1 MSRFRGALCLTQPIT
16 IVPFDEKS
24 NLQCPFAS
32 LSPESDQFPARK
44 RYESYQ
50 ACWSETLSQLSSFT
64 TDLYTPLFEY
74 IIALMDRA
82 HASPGSVPAAFV
94 DATGCATHADLGKLL
109 HTYTGAALSVTLVP
123 AHCGNVASACTSF
136 VTQLVEQGRSHD
148 NSGALDAVVRN
159 REPSLEL
166 AADWYEAYAQT
177 VGERPVI
184 LLTIPGIERFAAA
197 PLNDFMHSVLLW
209 AHTFGGRD
217 TENAVSDVLG
227 TSESRASLPLL
238 PCILNTS
245 PAIVLPRET
254 VPTWP
259 AQFFAG
265 PVLQMLDIV
274 HCALPDK
281 CAFWDRVVCKVRTN
295 SHSSSFRRR
304 YYLVAASLSSCA
316 VAIGK
321 LKRALRALH
330 RQSGLLTCFIFPR
343 AHFLRCTP
351 CLHTMK

>member
-1 MSRFRGALCLTQPIT
+1 MR
-16 IVPFDEKS
+16 D
-24 NLQCPFAS
+24 
-32 LSPESDQFPARK
+32 
-44 RYESYQ
+44 ESYQ
-50 ACWSETLSQLSSFT
+50 ACWTESLSQLSSFT
-64 TDLYTPLFEY
+64 AELYAPLFEN
-74 IIALMDRA
+74 IKALMDRA
-82 HASPGSVPAAFV
+82 HACPGSVPAAFV
-94 DATGCATHADLGKLL
+94 DATGCATHSDLGKLL
-109 HTYTGAALSVTLVP
+109 HTHTGAALCVTLVP

-136 VTQLVEQGRSHD
+136 VTQLVEQGRTHD

-166 AADWYEAYAQT
+166 AADWYEAYART

-184 LLTIPGIERFAAA
+184 LLAIPGVERFSAA

-227 TSESRASLPLL
+227 TSESRALLPLL
-238 PCILNTS
+238 PCIFNTS
-245 PAIVLPRET
+245 PSFVLPRET
-254 VPTWP
+254 VQTWP

-281 CAFWDRVVCKVRTN
+281 CAFWDCVVCKVRIK
-295 SHSSSFRRR
+295 SHSFSFHRR
-304 YYLVAASLSSCA
+304 YSLAAASLSLYA

-330 RQSGLLTCFIFPR
+330 RQSGSHICSTFPR
-343 AHFLRCTP
+343 VHFLRCTSCP
-351 CLHTMK
+351 RTMK